1 MLKKDAICAIN
12 FFTFFI
18 VLCEKKAVIKTL
30 YNLTK
35 IFNIKLNQYIDSIRL
50 GNNKRKET
58 HRIKVFF
65 FIELIER
72 AFSFTAHW
80 MFLKFIYW

>member
-1 MLKKDAICAIN
+1 MLKKDAICAII
-12 FFTFFI
+12 FSLFS
-18 VLCEKKAVIKTL
+18 LCYVKKKAVIKTL

-35 IFNIKLNQYIDSIRL
+35 IFNIELNQYIDSIRL

>member
-1 MLKKDAICAIN
+1 MLKKDAICAII
-12 FFTFFI
+12 FSLFH
-18 VLCEKKAVIKTL
+18 CAMWKKAVIKTL

-35 IFNIKLNQYIDSIRL
+35 IFNIELNQYIDSIRL

-65 FIELIER
+65 FFIELIER
-72 AFSFTAHW
+72 AN
-80 MFLKFIYW
+80 FLSPRIGCF